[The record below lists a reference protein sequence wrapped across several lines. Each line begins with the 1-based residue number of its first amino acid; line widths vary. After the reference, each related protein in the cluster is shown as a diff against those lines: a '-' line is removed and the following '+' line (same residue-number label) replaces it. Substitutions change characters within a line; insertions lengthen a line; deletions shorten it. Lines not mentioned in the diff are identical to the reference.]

1 MLIHLVWR
9 CNWWQTKRILEG
21 KKHQLH
27 WKLKTSVM
35 ANLNLWNKLWNKW
48 WILKSV
54 AVGLLL
60 LIIGFQGV
68 LRKVWYLVLK
78 TFLYTFVFTEFS
90 PGNPLKYLL
99 YVYHGRVTQDLL
111 QSSTTNSCRC
121 TQNTFDKHNNHVVIQ
136 VNSRIFIVCI
146 FFMHS
151 VRDCLSLV
159 LVSGGRGWTNN
170 T

>member
-1 MLIHLVWR
+1 MVI
-9 CNWWQTKRILEG
+9 
-21 KKHQLH
+21 
-27 WKLKTSVM
+27 
-35 ANLNLWNKLWNKW
+35 
-48 WILKSV
+48 KSV

-60 LIIGFQGV
+60 LIIGFKGV

-121 TQNTFDKHNNHVVIQ
+121 TQNTSDKHNNHVVIQ
-136 VNSRIFIVCI
+136 VNSRIFIVCL

-159 LVSGGRGWTNN
+159 LVSGGRG
-170 T
+170 